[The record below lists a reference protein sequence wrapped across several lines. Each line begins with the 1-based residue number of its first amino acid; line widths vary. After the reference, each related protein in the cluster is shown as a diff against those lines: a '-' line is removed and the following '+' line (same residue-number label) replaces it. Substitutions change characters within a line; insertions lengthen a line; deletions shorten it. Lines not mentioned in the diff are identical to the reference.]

1 MTTDGRL
8 LCACACAYGINA
20 ADGAYVPPASVSQ
33 AANYLETP
41 QTVSGSHINAALVG
55 PTSDGIVV
63 AFRGTLSPV
72 PLNALGL
79 HDWMVDFFDVPKSVP
94 QGALFVPGQVHAGFY
109 DATVAIIGDIAK
121 AVHALNPAGT
131 LPVYVTGHSKGGAM
145 ASIAAYI
152 LQQGFGIKL
161 QPVVTFASP
170 RAGDSGFLAGYQAV
184 LQQTRYEN
192 YGDLVPLLPPSHTPV
207 DLLTCILNRIPDV
220 GPDIARVFN
229 QAKDWDYRAV
239 GQMRFIEDSDQHYA
253 ICDDEG
259 LEPQMLA
266 VLEEVGRD
274 VLARNFS
281 SIVDAHTL
289 DYGYGYMSGVC
300 PDGLGS

>member
-1 MTTDGRL
+1 M
-8 LCACACAYGINA
+8 
-20 ADGAYVPPASVSQ
+20 
-33 AANYLETP
+33 
-41 QTVSGSHINAALVG
+41 SGSHVNAALVG
-55 PTSDGIVV
+55 TTSDGIVV
-63 AFRGTLSPV
+63 AFRGTLSPI
-72 PLNALGL
+72 PLNDAGL
-79 HDWMVDFFDVPKSVP
+79 RDWMLDFFAVPKNVA
-94 QGALFVPGQVHAGFY
+94 QGPLIVPGQVHAGLY
-109 DATVAIIGDIAK
+109 DATVAIVGDIAK
-121 AVHALNPAGT
+121 AVLELNPTGS

-145 ASIAAYI
+145 ASIAAYL

-161 QPVVTFASP
+161 QTVVTFASP
-170 RAGDSGFLAGYQAV
+170 RPGDSEFQAGYQAV

-229 QAKDWDYRAV
+229 EAKDWDYKAV
-239 GQMRFIEDSDQHYA
+239 GKLQFIEDSTQHYA

-259 LEPQMLA
+259 LEPQVLA

-274 VLARNFS
+274 LLARNFS

-289 DYGYGYMSGVC
+289 NYGYGYMSGVC
-300 PDGLGS
+300 PNGL

>member
-1 MTTDGRL
+1 MTIDGRL

-20 ADGAYVPPASVSQ
+20 ADGAYIPPASVGE
-33 AANYLETP
+33 AAGYLQTP
-41 QTVSGSHINAALVG
+41 QAFSGSHINAALVG

-63 AFRGTLSPV
+63 AFRGTLSPI
-72 PLNALGL
+72 PLNNLGL
-79 HDWMVDFFDVPKSVP
+79 RDWMVDFFEVPKSVP
-94 QGALFVPGQVHAGFY
+94 QGATFVPGQVHAGFY

-121 AVHALNPAGT
+121 AVRALNPAGS

-145 ASIAAYI
+145 ASIGAYI

-170 RAGDSGFLAGYQAV
+170 RPGDSGFQAGEPAL

-207 DLLTCILNRIPDV
+207 DLLTYILNRIPDV
-220 GPDIARVFN
+220 GSDIARVFS
-229 QAKDWDYRAV
+229 QAKDWDYKAV
-239 GQMRFIEDSDQHYA
+239 GKLLFIEDSNQHYA
-253 ICDDEG
+253 ICEDEG
-259 LEPQMLA
+259 LAPQVLA

-274 VLARNFS
+274 LLARNFS

-289 DYGYGYMSGVC
+289 NSGYGYMSGVC
-300 PDGLGS
+300 PGGV